1 MLTGRCVTLMK
12 GGRLLPMPDAARFP
26 TDHSSRLLEVRDLT
40 VNYGEITALSGAN
53 FHLCPR
59 EFVAIIGPNGA
70 GKSTLLKAIL
80 GLVPHGGE
88 ITFSSQLNPKPN
100 QHIAYVPQTRA
111 LDWAFPVTVWDV
123 VMMARTQKIGWLRQP
138 SPKDR
143 EIVVDALGRAGL
155 YELRSRPIGQLSGG
169 QRQRALLARMVAREA
184 SLLFLDEP
192 FNGVD
197 TTTQERILELLEA
210 ERQQGKG
217 ILMVT
222 HDLEAAKNW
231 CSHILLVNQTV
242 IASGKPEKVYTPENI
257 ARTFSRGV

>member
-1 MLTGRCVTLMK
+1 MS
-12 GGRLLPMPDAARFP
+12 DARGFP
-26 TDHSSRLLEVRDLT
+26 HDHSNRLVDVQNLS
-40 VNYGEITALSGAN
+40 VNYGQTTALEGAN

-70 GKSTLLKAIL
+70 GKSTLLKAML
-80 GLVPHGGE
+80 GLVPFRGE
-88 ITFSSQLNPKPN
+88 IVFSSHLQPKPTE
-100 QHIAYVPQTRA
+100 QIAYVPQARA

-123 VMMARTQKIGWLRQP
+123 VMMARVKNIGWLRRA
-138 SPKDR
+138 SPADR
-143 EIVVDALGRAGL
+143 EIVINALERADL
-155 YELRSRPIGQLSGG
+155 LDLRHRPIGDLSGG

-184 SLLFLDEP
+184 ALLFLDEP

-197 TTTQERILELLEA
+197 TTTQDRILELLEA
-210 ERQQGKG
+210 ERQAGKS

-222 HDLEAAKNW
+222 HDLEAARLW

-257 ARTFSRGV
+257 AKTFSRGVL

>member
-1 MLTGRCVTLMK
+1 ML
-12 GGRLLPMPDAARFP
+12 PDATRFP
-26 TDHSSRLLEVRDLT
+26 HDHSSRLVDVQNLG
-40 VNYGEITALSGAN
+40 VNYGETTALEGAN

-70 GKSTLLKAIL
+70 GKSTLLKAML
-80 GLVPHGGE
+80 GLVPYKGTV
-88 ITFSSQLNPKPN
+88 TFSSHLQPKPT
-100 QHIAYVPQTRA
+100 QRIAYVPQARA

-123 VMMARTQKIGWLRQP
+123 VMMARVKKIGWLRGA
-138 SPKDR
+138 SPNDR
-143 EIVVDALGRAGL
+143 EIVQNALERSDL
-155 YELRSRPIGQLSGG
+155 IDLRHRPIGDLSGG
-169 QRQRALLARMVAREA
+169 QRQRALLARMIAREA

-197 TTTQERILELLEA
+197 STTQDRILELLEA
-210 ERQQGKG
+210 ERIAGKG

-242 IASGKPEKVYTPENI
+242 IASGKPERVYTPENI
-257 ARTFSRGV
+257 AKTFSRGVL